1 MFAWLARKLLVVK
14 LRILLR
20 HFVDVMEQ
28 SEGKVKKFLVLLS
41 FTLLL
46 AVNAVNAFA
55 GDVEKA
61 LFHDLSECGRIVKQI
76 AVNTNSGRP
85 TADDIARLR
94 KSAEDI
100 HADRLLLGERY
111 TTLTGRTVTLGG
123 KAADRQDAVSST
135 LLNKLDELLTRL
147 DAIETT
153 ITPSDLENL
162 KEILDKLVPH
172 KSRPLLGSLPYKHTN
187 YPPREP
193 AATPVVKPAYKGGD
207 RAVYAADTV
216 TTPEAPISKEIVDL
230 AQSLQWNPVLIYE
243 WVKNNVDTE
252 WYWGSMKG
260 AEETLRQ
267 KSGNDADQ
275 ATLLVALLRAANFPA
290 RYIKG
295 TIDFFPDI
303 ERAKNLTG
311 LDDPA
316 KVYTF
321 LQKAGIPVKPVIAG
335 GGIANFQIEHVWV
348 ETFIPYSNYRGAVVD
363 DQGKIWLG
371 LDTSIKPQGYTRTP
385 GAGVPA
391 DILAPLRDDY
401 LKAEQPLSPLD
412 YLKGKLIDS
421 LATTQPPKT
430 WSDLKDSAVLIPEVL
445 KIIPS
450 SLQFNQIA
458 ISGEY
463 QTLPDELKHKVAFTA
478 TAGGNELFAIT
489 LDAQKLSSRKV
500 SLRAEPET
508 VEDQNTIDSF
518 GGVDNTPPYLVRLRP
533 VLTVDGERM
542 IVAQDGLPMG
552 GDYSL
557 NIDII
562 TPNGTERISS
572 SQINGNLS
580 VISVVAQKAQTPAAI
595 SEGDNAEAI
604 LYKEAIG
611 YIDRWNKAEDDLA
624 ALLGQSV
631 SRPTVS
637 IATVGAQ
644 LEVTQ
649 LLDIPNDMQWKGV
662 YLDAGYRRIESVGR
676 NGNERDFMRLS
687 ALQGSILENRIFE
700 DDLKVDSISTAKLLQ
715 QAVTGGTITV
725 SIDKTNIDT
734 ILPQLPFDD
743 AVNADIAN
751 AVNQGMTVTIPQ
763 NEVGYLDWTGI
774 GYVKEDPQTGESG
787 WMLSGQVAGGMT
799 AVAKAQWIQ
808 QDLADLL
815 TKPYTAKPDKDIAK
829 ASRALRLRSADYQ
842 KGIAGKTLATPLIA
856 QVVDNANRPVQGIL
870 VTFRVIVGG
879 GSLEGLSSAGKTITQ
894 SGSLVTVST
903 GSDGLARARLTMGQ
917 FTSDAPLYIN
927 GTPNSIQIGQN
938 LVAFSADTGQGTIQ
952 GDNPFESFG
961 YPGDAVSVVRVA
973 ENKTDNQIGDMGTF
987 SGTVWARVADEYGNP
1002 VSNKSVTFSLGA
1014 VQYLGMTPSPDSAT
1028 LPAKLIPSAA
1038 ACPGVPTLDCS
1049 ATKDTIT
1056 VVSDYNGATT
1066 GVILGTVENAAYSII
1081 AQSTSDLKGKD
1092 TGNPISISFT
1102 HKTTTLPR
1110 IGDAMVT
1117 PYLRAVTLYH
1127 FDDRGNQIDVGA
1139 AGQPFGYP
1147 LVTEL
1152 LYFEEAHK
1160 VAIKP
1165 NCSFGCYYLKGTGV
1179 VNQTKATNGSVT
1191 FSAQMGGG
1199 TVNPTAVTNTD
1210 SAIYSTALTLG
1221 TLPSLNVVNA
1231 AGTYQTDIPTISSV
1245 TGIES
1250 RISTTLEATTSFSI
1264 WGIGLSLDTSNPVF
1278 ITANG
1283 YPEADTY
1290 FPFQINP
1297 RAYTTRFVDMRI
1309 FEDQSYLGSVT
1320 INPGGQLV
1328 LSQGGAK
1335 FDLTKRYTADVVLNW
1350 GSGIEVR
1357 SITVPLDVT
1366 ALALIPDYDHNR
1378 KIDQS
1383 DRQRALNRDK
1393 YYFWVNDDDGTG
1405 DTEGTGIPG
1414 TRDPATIG
1422 VVSGTRDLVDY
1433 FPINLDLKNMFNAF
1447 DPASYTYTLKHED
1460 GSLDFVIAGLNPK
1473 SSGDYLTT
1481 SLAQTLANAA
1491 TIPITSTGY
1500 VLSQAL
1506 IDNIKAGNGTI
1517 IVESWKQTQ
1526 KPLVLEVSK
1535 GGALVKSTRLNLSID
1550 GVEQMFRHKNLMKQM
1565 YQIEQ
1570 TFPGIIPPGGVLPVA
1585 GHPVPNEGKPD
1596 RLTASDFSKPDH
1608 FTGFDADNDGKDFV
1622 HVHGYNVNGQDARG
1636 EQSEVFKRLYWSG
1649 SRARFWGVTWYG
1661 YDSQDDTMAVILR
1674 PIISKRSG
1682 NYHVNV
1688 RHAFNAGKLLEI
1700 FVDDKGLGN
1709 ATFSAHSL
1717 GNMVLSTAIRK
1728 GMPYY
1733 RYLMANPAVAEEAYT
1748 PESTYAYG
1756 DNWNNNTRPLMYH
1769 PLWRYPT
1776 GTDTDVGYSPF
1787 LWASE
1792 WYKQFSPSD
1801 DRSKLTWRNY
1811 FSKVREDQKT
1821 FVFFAPTDEAFR
1833 PFNYDATAPGASQTV
1848 MNYPTNSNNV
1858 PGFEDVVENFSF
1870 NDPAKIGTYS
1880 WVLQEL
1886 FKGRVDVLV
1895 KESFFGGWG
1904 FNFDNYFN
1912 FVNENK
1918 IQDANNL
1925 PYNVLST
1932 APFFKKNPENGP
1944 LYSDMPVTLTEAKIE
1959 ELLANEIPAL
1969 TFSAGHRGI
1978 GIFENM
1984 GIKRN
1989 FDIRDRYLV
1998 QLKAPWVLRET
2009 TGRQDY
2015 IWKHSDYVNI
2025 AYPYLYRLYDD
2036 WVSVMKGNEL
2046 Q

>member
-111 TTLTGRTVTLGG
+111 TTLAGRTVTLGG

-207 RAVYAADTV
+207 RTVYAADTA

-1152 LYFEEAHK
+1152 LYFEEAHN

-1179 VNQTKATNGSVT
+1179 VNQTKATKGSVS

-1199 TVNPTAVTNTD
+1199 TVNPPTVTNTD

-1231 AGTYQTDIPTISSV
+1231 AGTYHTDIPTISSV

-1283 YPEADTY
+1283 YPESDTY

-1309 FEDQSYLGSVT
+1309 FEDQSYLGFVT
-1320 INPGGQLV
+1320 INPSGQLL

-1357 SITVPLDVT
+1357 SLTVPLDIT
-1366 ALALIPDYDHNR
+1366 SLALIPDYDHNR

-1393 YYFWVNDDDGTG
+1393 YYFWVNDDDGNG
-1405 DTEGTGIPG
+1405 DTGGDGIPN
-1414 TRDPATIG
+1414 TRDPSTIG
-1422 VVSGTRDLVDY
+1422 VVNGTRDLVDY
-1433 FPINLDLKNMFNAF
+1433 FPVKLDISKVTSTFAPDAYTYRLKNA
-1447 DPASYTYTLKHED
+1447 D
-1460 GSLDFVIAGLNPK
+1460 GALSLVLPWL
-1473 SSGDYLTT
+1473 SSTESGKYLTDIAT
-1481 SLAQTLANAA
+1481 AQILANAP
-1491 TIPITSTGY
+1491 TLPITASGLVLDTSQIQVLTGGKDV
-1500 VLSQAL
+1500 VLL
-1506 IDNIKAGNGTI
+1506 EGWKA
-1517 IVESWKQTQ
+1517 TQ
-1526 KPLVLEVSK
+1526 NPLVLEISDSSGKPVFTS
-1535 GGALVKSTRLNLSID
+1535 RLNLSIA
-1550 GVEQMFRHKNLMKQM
+1550 GVEQMFRQKNLISVVRNNTGPAPEKGST
-1565 YQIEQ
+1565 I
-1570 TFPGIIPPGGVLPVA
+1570 GG
-1585 GHPVPNEGKPD
+1585 EPD
-1596 RLTASDFSKPDH
+1596 RIGPIT
-1608 FTGFDADNDGKDFV
+1608 FDKECNEKNIVFL
-1622 HVHGYNVNGQDARG
+1622 HGYNVDGQEARG
-1636 EQSEVFKRLYWSG
+1636 WQAEMFKRLYWSG
-1649 SRARFWGVTWYG
+1649 SRAKFWGITWNGAQTKLGITFDYHINVVNALETAPALKNFLSTNVTG
-1661 YDSQDDTMAVILR
+1661 D
-1674 PIISKRSG
+1674 ISI
-1682 NYHVNV
+1682 V
-1688 RHAFNAGKLLEI
+1688 
-1700 FVDDKGLGN
+1700 
-1709 ATFSAHSL
+1709 AHSL
-1717 GNMVLSTAIRK
+1717 GNMVVSSMLSDNDSFWESNSTSRINNYFMVDA
-1728 GMPYY
+1728 
-1733 RYLMANPAVAEEAYT
+1733 AVAIEAYDGAT
-1748 PESTYAYG
+1748 DQSLDMKHSDWDGYES
-1756 DNWNNNTRPLMYH
+1756 
-1769 PLWRYPT
+1769 
-1776 GTDTDVGYSPF
+1776 F
-1787 LWASE
+1787 LWSSE
-1792 WYKQFSPSD
+1792 WYRIFEKDNPLD
-1801 DRSKLTWRNY
+1801 GRSHLTWRDRFMKRPALTKY
-1811 FSKVREDQKT
+1811 FN
-1821 FVFFAPTDEAFR
+1821 FFSTGEEVLEAN
-1833 PFNYDATAPGASQTV
+1833 PYGTPLSTSLWNATSPLGR
-1848 MNYPTNSNNV
+1848 
-1858 PGFEDVVENFSF
+1858 
-1870 NDPAKIGTYS
+1870 GT
-1880 WVLQEL
+1880 WALQEKL
-1886 FKGRVDVLV
+1886 KGSYPGIDIVGSSL
-1895 KESFFGGWG
+1895 GGWG
-1904 FNFDNYFN
+1904 FNCADIGYCIGG
-1912 FVNENK
+1912 ELPIAPTEANK
-1918 IQDANNL
+1918 LDESIL
-1925 PYNVLST
+1925 KIK
-1932 APFFKKNPENGP
+1932 PFFKKGP
-1944 LYSDMPVTLTEAKIE
+1944 DSDLYEPGNVGSSYATNNMNR
-1959 ELLANEIPAL
+1959 LLADAMPSLTLPAGANKLLIENKMQEENNFNMQVVFKNENQDWPA
-1969 TFSAGHRGI
+1969 GRGLDS
-1978 GIFENM
+1978 NW
-1984 GIKRN
+1984 RHS
-1989 FDIRDRYLV
+1989 DIRNV
-1998 QLKAPWVLRET
+1998 
-2009 TGRQDY
+2009 
-2015 IWKHSDYVNI
+2015 S
-2025 AYPYLYRLYDD
+2025 YPYIYNLFDRFVTQGGL
-2036 WVSVMKGNEL
+2036 N
-2046 Q
+2046 